1 MWNHQ
6 KKLQSI
12 LTLYLKT
19 NFTSH
24 SRIVFVSSYRFS
36 FSLEKKKNRKEKK
49 KKISRLD
56 QLHLIFIYRIV
67 HFYNPSITRRIGIEA
82 PMKPD
87 IDSNSKHARK
97 DNKKGVREEWVR

>member
-1 MWNHQ
+1 MWNRQ

-12 LTLYLKT
+12 LSLYLKT

-24 SRIVFVSSYRFS
+24 SRIVFVSRFS

-67 HFYNPSITRRIGIEA
+67 HLYNPSITRRIGIEA